1 MAKKNQKKEALSVS
15 RLIIEVL
22 VEQLGIPFRNIVND
36 TTFSSYTGSKRPD
49 LLISNIEYT
58 AEKEKAYIQN
68 LLCYV
73 EAKDPACNI
82 DDREWK
88 DAYKQGKDKSKKLGI
103 PFFGVTNCK
112 TTFFYNGKTGERLK
126 LNGNLIS
133 EFQTLDV
140 FRIIKKK
147 LKENHSLSDIRMGVD
162 SLSSVSEAVFNKKLW
177 ELKEEYREIDFAN
190 NTQKIDFTIGM
201 IALEY
206 FEEKAEIDNKKD
218 DSLQYWSDGKQYIP
232 ISGEDVTKANML
244 RTMLVEYIDRLISED
259 SEIKE
264 FSDLLVNVKNLISG
278 SHAIINSLQLQ
289 SIYPIIDS
297 MKPMHGAGFDLFG
310 AVYENFANSK
320 EKKDFG
326 EYFTRRHYSHVL
338 AELLLKDEDVFR
350 EIKII
355 DPACGTG
362 GMLTESFKVLKSN
375 YEDSGTYNEVVADYL
390 SKSCFYGVD
399 IRTENVSRS
408 RLNMFLVGDGHTNM
422 FSDNSLKP
430 EKQKG
435 KEILKQGQY
444 DYVITNPPYGAGT
457 ILAETDML
465 NSYRM
470 EVAYFCKIIDLLK
483 VNGKACIITPDGILE
498 NPSFK
503 KLREEVLLVCH
514 IDAIVSL
521 PKFAFA
527 PYTKEKTYA
536 IFLQKKH
543 ERNYNAEIDRKIKK
557 KNVTTG
563 KMQSDPIWMYIIDND
578 GFANSDKRFPTRLR
592 GNNQEWLHDEVS
604 GYSDNNGVEKKS
616 ILVQSW
622 KVRDDASAEGTE
634 WITDKGQKVKM
645 RKCGF
650 IPFETIKK
658 DTYYTLLPEKYLR
671 PYEPHYIDEAEFKRE
686 MADIEKH
693 IKKILK

>member
-1 MAKKNQKKEALSVS
+1 M
-15 RLIIEVL
+15 R
-22 VEQLGIPFRNIVND
+22 
-36 TTFSSYTGSKRPD
+36 
-49 LLISNIEYT
+49 ISI
-58 AEKEKAYIQN
+58 
-68 LLCYV
+68 L
-73 EAKDPACNI
+73 
-82 DDREWK
+82 
-88 DAYKQGKDKSKKLGI
+88 
-103 PFFGVTNCK
+103 
-112 TTFFYNGKTGERLK
+112 
-126 LNGNLIS
+126 
-133 EFQTLDV
+133 
-140 FRIIKKK
+140 
-147 LKENHSLSDIRMGVD
+147 
-162 SLSSVSEAVFNKKLW
+162 
-177 ELKEEYREIDFAN
+177 
-190 NTQKIDFTIGM
+190 
-201 IALEY
+201 
-206 FEEKAEIDNKKD
+206 
-218 DSLQYWSDGKQYIP
+218 
-232 ISGEDVTKANML
+232 GEDVTKAKQL
-244 RTMLVEYIDRLISED
+244 RTMLVEYIDRLIGED
-259 SEIKE
+259 SDIKE

-278 SHAIINSLQLQ
+278 NHAIINPIQLQ

-503 KLREEVLLVCH
+503 KKLL
-514 IDAIVSL
+514 S
-521 PKFAFA
+521 
-527 PYTKEKTYA
+527 
-536 IFLQKKH
+536 
-543 ERNYNAEIDRKIKK
+543 
-557 KNVTTG
+557 
-563 KMQSDPIWMYIIDND
+563 
-578 GFANSDKRFPTRLR
+578 
-592 GNNQEWLHDEVS
+592 
-604 GYSDNNGVEKKS
+604 KS
-616 ILVQSW
+616 KL
-622 KVRDDASAEGTE
+622 
-634 WITDKGQKVKM
+634 
-645 RKCGF
+645 
-650 IPFETIKK
+650 
-658 DTYYTLLPEKYLR
+658 
-671 PYEPHYIDEAEFKRE
+671 
-686 MADIEKH
+686 
-693 IKKILK
+693 